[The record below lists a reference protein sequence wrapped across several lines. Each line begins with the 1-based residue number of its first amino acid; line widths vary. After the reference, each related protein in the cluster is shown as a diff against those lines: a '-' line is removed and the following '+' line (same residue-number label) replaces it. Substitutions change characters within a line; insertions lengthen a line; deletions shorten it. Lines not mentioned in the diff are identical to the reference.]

1 MTNPISISC
10 VFGPILDT
18 CHARQGVC
26 YEKQTNI
33 FVILQD
39 FLGFLSSA
47 LFLLLSSLFDQNHT
61 NRIFFHY
68 TFSLLRPLLC
78 YGFPFL
84 PWYDPTNSL
93 TFSHLSH
100 CT

>member
-1 MTNPISISC
+1 MTNPISVSC

-47 LFLLLSSLFDQNHT
+47 LFSLLYSLFDQNHT
-61 NRIFFHY
+61 NKIFVYY
-68 TFSLLRPLLC
+68 TFCVHLERPNSLC
-78 YGFPFL
+78 Y
-84 PWYDPTNSL
+84 DP
-93 TFSHLSH
+93 
-100 CT
+100 